1 MRYCHFIF
9 LLFFSMFSIFCK
21 AQTDRQ
27 LIRKGNREFQKK
39 NYVNAEI
46 EFRKAIAF
54 NPINPQALYNLGTAL
69 LMQKKDSVAIKM
81 LQKACKVEKNE
92 VRKARCFHNIGYICQ
107 SHQMYVEAIQAY
119 KEALRHNPNDD
130 ETRYNLA
137 LCKKLLK
144 NNPQKDKKQNQNSK
158 NKDKE
163 KSKKDKENKDNQ
175 QDKNEKKDK
184 KQNPK
189 ENQMSKENAEQLL
202 NATLQD
208 EKATQ
213 QRISKA
219 IQQSSRRKLQKN
231 W

>member
-1 MRYCHFIF
+1 
-9 LLFFSMFSIFCK
+9 
-21 AQTDRQ
+21 
-27 LIRKGNREFQKK
+27 
-39 NYVNAEI
+39 
-46 EFRKAIAF
+46 
-54 NPINPQALYNLGTAL
+54 
-69 LMQKKDSVAIKM
+69 MQKKDSIAIEM

-92 VRKARCFHNIGYICQ
+92 IRKAQSFHNIGYVCQ

-144 NNPQKDKKQNQNSK
+144 NNPQKDKKQNS
-158 NKDKE
+158 KDKE

-184 KQNPK
+184 KLNPK

-202 NATLQD
+202 NAALQD

-213 QRISKA
+213 QRISKT

>member
-54 NPINPQALYNLGTAL
+54 NPTNPQALYNLGTAL

-81 LQKACKVEKNE
+81 LQKACKVEKTE
-92 VRKARCFHNIGYICQ
+92 VRKAQSFHNIGYICQ

-119 KEALRHNPNDD
+119 KEALRYNPNDD

-144 NNPQKDKKQNQNSK
+144 NNPQK
-158 NKDKE
+158 
-163 KSKKDKENKDNQ
+163 NKDNQ
-175 QDKNEKKDK
+175 RDKNEKKDK

-202 NATLQD
+202 NAALQD

>member
-9 LLFFSMFSIFCK
+9 LLFFSIFSIFCK

-27 LIRKGNREFQKK
+27 QIRRGNREFQKK

-46 EFRKAIAF
+46 EFRKALAF
-54 NPINPQALYNLGTAL
+54 NPTNPQALYNLGTAL

-81 LQKACKVEKNE
+81 LQKACKVEKTE
-92 VRKARCFHNIGYICQ
+92 VRKAQSFHNIGYICQ

-144 NNPQKDKKQNQNSK
+144 NNPQKNKKQNSK

-163 KSKKDKENKDNQ
+163 KSKKDNENKDNQ
-175 QDKNEKKDK
+175 RDKNEKKDK

-202 NATLQD
+202 NAALQD

-213 QRISKA
+213 QRISEA

>member
-54 NPINPQALYNLGTAL
+54 NPTNPQALYNLGTAL

-92 VRKARCFHNIGYICQ
+92 VRKAQSFHNIGYICQ

-119 KEALRHNPNDD
+119 KEALQYNPNDD

-144 NNPQKDKKQNQNSK
+144 NNPQKNKERNQNSK

-163 KSKKDKENKDNQ
+163 KRKRF
-175 QDKNEKKDK
+175 
-184 KQNPK
+184 
-189 ENQMSKENAEQLL
+189 MSIRVLK
-202 NATLQD
+202 T
-208 EKATQ
+208 
-213 QRISKA
+213 SM
-219 IQQSSRRKLQKN
+219 
-231 W
+231 

>member
-39 NYVNAEI
+39 NYINAEI

-54 NPINPQALYNLGTAL
+54 NLTNPQALYNLGTTL

-92 VRKARCFHNIGYICQ
+92 VRKAQSFHNIGYICQ

-119 KEALRHNPNDD
+119 KEALRYNPNDD

-144 NNPQKDKKQNQNSK
+144 NNPQKKKERNQNSK
-158 NKDKE
+158 NEDKE
-163 KSKKDKENKDNQ
+163 KRKKDKENKDNQ
-175 QDKNEKKDK
+175 RDNKKGK

-202 NATLQD
+202 NAALQD

>member
-1 MRYCHFIF
+1 MRYCHFIL

-27 LIRKGNREFQKK
+27 QIRRGNREFQKK

-54 NPINPQALYNLGTAL
+54 NPTNPQALYNLGTAL

-81 LQKACKVEKNE
+81 LQKACKVEKTE
-92 VRKARCFHNIGYICQ
+92 VRKAQSFHNIGYICQ

-119 KEALRHNPNDD
+119 KEALRYNPNDD

-144 NNPQKDKKQNQNSK
+144 NNPQKN
-158 NKDKE
+158 KE
-163 KSKKDKENKDNQ
+163 KRKKDKENKDNQ
-175 QDKNEKKDK
+175 RDKNEKKDK

-202 NATLQD
+202 NAALQD

>member
-27 LIRKGNREFQKK
+27 LIRKGNRDFQKK

-54 NPINPQALYNLGTAL
+54 NPTNPQALYNLGTAL
-69 LMQKKDSVAIKM
+69 LMQKKDSIAIEM

-92 VRKARCFHNIGYICQ
+92 IRKAQSFHNIGYVCQ

-144 NNPQKDKKQNQNSK
+144 NNPQKDKKQNS
-158 NKDKE
+158 KDKE

-184 KQNPK
+184 KLNPK

-202 NATLQD
+202 NAALQD

-213 QRISKA
+213 QRISKT

>member
-1 MRYCHFIF
+1 
-9 LLFFSMFSIFCK
+9 
-21 AQTDRQ
+21 
-27 LIRKGNREFQKK
+27 
-39 NYVNAEI
+39 
-46 EFRKAIAF
+46 
-54 NPINPQALYNLGTAL
+54 
-69 LMQKKDSVAIKM
+69 
-81 LQKACKVEKNE
+81 
-92 VRKARCFHNIGYICQ
+92 
-107 SHQMYVEAIQAY
+107 MYVEAIQAY
-119 KEALRHNPNDD
+119 KEALRYNPNDD

-144 NNPQKDKKQNQNSK
+144 NNPQKNKERNQDSK

-163 KSKKDKENKDNQ
+163 KRKKDKENKDNQ
-175 QDKNEKKDK
+175 RDKNEKKDK

-202 NATLQD
+202 NAALQD

>member
-39 NYVNAEI
+39 NYVKAEI
-46 EFRKAIAF
+46 EFRNAIAF
-54 NPINPQALYNLGTAL
+54 NPTNPQALYNLGTAL

-81 LQKACKVEKNE
+81 LQKACKVEKTE
-92 VRKARCFHNIGYICQ
+92 VRKAQSFHNIGYICQ

-119 KEALRHNPNDD
+119 KEALRYNPNDD

-144 NNPQKDKKQNQNSK
+144 NNPQKNKERNQNSK

-163 KSKKDKENKDNQ
+163 KRKKDKENKDNQ
-175 QDKNEKKDK
+175 RDKNEKKDK

-202 NATLQD
+202 NAALQD

>member
-1 MRYCHFIF
+1 MRYCHLIF

-54 NPINPQALYNLGTAL
+54 NPTNPQALYNLGTAL

-92 VRKARCFHNIGYICQ
+92 VRKAQCFHNIGYICQ

-119 KEALRHNPNDD
+119 KEALQYNPNDD

-144 NNPQKDKKQNQNSK
+144 NNPQKALAILEEGRKILYRSPHLYAKII
-158 NKDKE
+158 
-163 KSKKDKENKDNQ
+163 
-175 QDKNEKKDK
+175 
-184 KQNPK
+184 
-189 ENQMSKENAEQLL
+189 
-202 NATLQD
+202 D
-208 EKATQ
+208 EKYINYIESLITSE
-213 QRISKA
+213 I
-219 IQQSSRRKLQKN
+219 
-231 W
+231 

>member
-54 NPINPQALYNLGTAL
+54 NPTNPQALYNLG
-69 LMQKKDSVAIKM
+69 IKM

-92 VRKARCFHNIGYICQ
+92 VRKAQSFHNIGYICQ

-119 KEALRHNPNDD
+119 KEALRYNPNDD

-144 NNPQKDKKQNQNSK
+144 NNPQKNKERNQNSK
-158 NKDKE
+158 NKNEDKE
-163 KSKKDKENKDNQ
+163 KRKKDKENKDNQ
-175 QDKNEKKDK
+175 RDNKKGK

-202 NATLQD
+202 NAALLD